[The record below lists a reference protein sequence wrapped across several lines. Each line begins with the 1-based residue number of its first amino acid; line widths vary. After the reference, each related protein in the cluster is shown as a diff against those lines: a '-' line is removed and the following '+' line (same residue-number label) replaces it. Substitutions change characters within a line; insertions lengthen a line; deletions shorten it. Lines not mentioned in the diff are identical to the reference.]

1 MNKTKT
7 TTRKKKLTKKVIQTL
22 LENVAKEFENM
33 GDNATASQTRDIKKL
48 Y

>member
-1 MNKTKT
+1 MNKTKLT
-7 TTRKKKLTKKVIQTL
+7 NRKKKLTKKAIQAL

-33 GDNATASQTRDIKKL
+33 GDNATAHQARDIKKL

>member
-22 LENVAKEFENM
+22 LENIAKEFENM
-33 GDNATASQTRDIKKL
+33 GDEATASQARDAKKF